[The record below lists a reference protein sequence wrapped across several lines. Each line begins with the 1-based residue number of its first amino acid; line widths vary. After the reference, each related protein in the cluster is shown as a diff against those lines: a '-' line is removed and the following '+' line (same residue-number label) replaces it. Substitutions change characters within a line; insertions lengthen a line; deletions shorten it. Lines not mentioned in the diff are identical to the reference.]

1 MGPTARRTGTRRAG
15 QADVPAPLPSVSRRS
30 IRSRVSLCVCVRLV
44 PVNHPRIF
52 WAQLGGHRRF
62 FSSLCRHLGLHTLS
76 GVGSWQ
82 LWTVPEITPRGF
94 HKKSQLLKTSKISQ
108 TCFLSGALSAR
119 KRLHYLSI
127 AAFLTSLV
135 TGYHFFT
142 DAFFF
147 LIIVAIPS
155 PFVHPKE
162 KTKKKKTTASNTCDI
177 QANKTGSLFFKGPE
191 GPKELTVIL
200 MTEPEIWRCL
210 KPKAVCGN
218 SSPRPLQ
225 SHALHL
231 VFLSPHRFLN
241 YSGRWE
247 HHRRVG
253 WPRWWPCPA
262 ATSHFGW
269 RTWNN
274 LGPCNIFREIR
285 RAPSILERECIW
297 KIFANSIFMYILHWI
312 AKNQV

>member
-162 KTKKKKTTASNTCDI
+162 KTNKKNHCIKY
-177 QANKTGSLFFKGPE
+177 L
-191 GPKELTVIL
+191 
-200 MTEPEIWRCL
+200 W
-210 KPKAVCGN
+210 
-218 SSPRPLQ
+218 
-225 SHALHL
+225 
-231 VFLSPHRFLN
+231 
-241 YSGRWE
+241 YSG
-247 HHRRVG
+247 
-253 WPRWWPCPA
+253 
-262 ATSHFGW
+262 
-269 RTWNN
+269 
-274 LGPCNIFREIR
+274 
-285 RAPSILERECIW
+285 
-297 KIFANSIFMYILHWI
+297 
-312 AKNQV
+312 Q